1 MVYIMGAVFSAILL
15 ILFFLWYAG
24 VLTTVWEVLMTA
36 TGLGLSWIFNPRL
49 AVGYVVDQLSY
60 RDFWVENDIIET
72 KTHLYAALELIPIP
86 SDGFDGF
93 DWNNL
98 YRQLN
103 VLFTNLPP
111 DSVIHFEADICP
123 DDLGA
128 LSVLE
133 KLKLNTVD
141 PNLQLIADARAFHLM
156 QMIQAGRLRNTKVYC
171 CIGRPI
177 KNNPFKVSLRSLL
190 SPDEFLEREYVPF
203 KTLAEEVL
211 RIRSTFLSTYIA
223 FGGDGRVVNPQEIFD
238 HIFIK
243 LNPEL
248 AKSIK
253 PRKYKVEEMERYY
266 EIKEQSLATA
276 SLFADSP
283 RETLGLSDFDF
294 NKEYFEIDGVPHLCL
309 SLNTL
314 PSGSRLGMIEQLTR
328 VAGFDF
334 PINFSVTIQLEDQ
347 VKWDKQLV
355 TIYKYLDDD
364 LKSGSDAATRLQ
376 KELKIQDIE
385 DFRTRLRKA
394 NDKICMFGFNLMF
407 NAENA
412 EELRRRRDAILAFV
426 PELEGLQLA
435 YEKHLPLGQVLQMFP
450 CEDVTKDSHR
460 KPFLVRA
467 ALGLTPVTGGNPG
480 VALQET
486 TSIFNRADGGI
497 FRWNP
502 QSKDFPS
509 GMSLIVGRPGT
520 GKSVLLNRLRTDAL
534 LEGRHL
540 VTVDFDVS
548 GESLADLQGG
558 RVINFRNG
566 GVGFFD
572 IRPKTG
578 EDIGEDQLDEN
589 GIPKGRYQEVCVL
602 LEKLCLPPSSAMTDD
617 LSPAKSTFIRERV
630 YQTYQTFRNRIPKM
644 DDFLA
649 NFEKCRSEEK
659 EMAHEII
666 QNLQKFTMSG
676 FLGDLLN
683 NEESAVLPSGNY
695 TVFDFRLVQDDPQ
708 LRFVAT
714 LMVKMFVN
722 RFLAQDKKILK
733 YLDVDEVQVIA
744 QDPLMAALFS
754 IIFLTARKRGC
765 FCVAASQSPNHFMMP
780 QLRDLREASEVF
792 WMLPIADPK
801 SAQQAFNLSD
811 GVTELVEYN
820 SREGIGIDYRDIVL
834 AYPGG
839 TAHLRHRMNPLDM
852 RLLAQ
857 RGKHLHDKNETL
869 DYIGAV
875 QRKNNPGQKAPIL
888 TPEMVK
894 ALKLNEN

>member
-1 MVYIMGAVFSAILL
+1 MGAVFTAILL

-24 VLTTVWEVLMTA
+24 VLTTIWEVLMTA
-36 TGLGLSWIFNPRL
+36 TGLGLSWIFNPKL
-49 AVGYVVDQLSY
+49 AVGFVVDQLSY

-72 KTHLYAALELIPIP
+72 KSHIYAAVELVPIP
-86 SDGFDGF
+86 SDGNDAF

-103 VLFTNLPP
+103 VLFTNLPT
-111 DSVIHFEADICP
+111 DTIVHFDCNICT

-128 LSVLE
+128 MSVLE
-133 KLKLNTVD
+133 RLKTNAGDTNLKL
-141 PNLQLIADARAFHLM
+141 IAEARAFHLM
-156 QMIQAGRLRNTKVYC
+156 QMIESGKLKNTKVYC
-171 CIGRPI
+171 CIGRPL
-177 KNNPFKVSLRSLL
+177 KNNPFKVSFKGLFY
-190 SPDEFLEREYVPF
+190 PEEFLEREYVPF
-203 KTLAEEVL
+203 KSLTEEVL
-211 RIRSTFLSTYIA
+211 RTRNTFLSTYKA
-223 FGGDGRVVNPQEIFD
+223 FGGKGRTVNPQEIYE
-238 HIFIK
+238 HIFNKMNPAIAEK
-243 LNPEL
+243 IRPRKFAVPEL
-248 AKSIK
+248 
-253 PRKYKVEEMERYY
+253 ERFY
-266 EIKEQSLATA
+266 EIKQKSIPCATM
-276 SLFADSP
+276 FADSP
-283 RETLGLSDFDF
+283 RESLGLSEIEF
-294 NKEYFEIDGVPHLCL
+294 NKEYFEIDSVPHLCL

-314 PSGSRLGMIEQLTR
+314 PSSSTLGMIERLTR

-347 VKWDKQLV
+347 AKWEKQLA
-355 TIYKYLDDD
+355 TIYKYLDED
-364 LKSGSDAATRLQ
+364 LRVGSDAATRLQ

-385 DFRTRLRKA
+385 DFRTRLRVA
-394 NDKICMFGFNLMF
+394 NDKICLFGFNLMF
-407 NAENA
+407 NAPDV
-412 EELRRRRDAILAFV
+412 EELRRRRDAILAFL
-426 PELEGLQLA
+426 PELEGLQLL
-435 YEKHLPLGQVLQMFP
+435 YERHLPLGQVLQLFP
-450 CEDVTKDSHR
+450 CEDVTKDCHR
-460 KPFLVRA
+460 KPNLVRA

-480 VALQET
+480 VDLEET
-486 TSIFNRADGGI
+486 TSIFTRADGGI

-502 QSKDFPS
+502 QSKMFAS
-509 GMSLIVGRPGT
+509 GMTLCVGRPGT
-520 GKSVLLNRLRTDAL
+520 GKSVLLNRFRTDAL

-548 GESLADLQGG
+548 GESLVDMQGG

-572 IRPKTG
+572 IRPKPG
-578 EDIGEDQLDEN
+578 EDLGDDQLDEN

-617 LSPAKSTFIRERV
+617 LPPAYATFIRERV

-659 EMAHEII
+659 EMSHSII

-683 NEESAVLPSGNY
+683 TEEEAVRPTGEY

-733 YLDVDEVQVIA
+733 YFDVDEVQVIA

-754 IIFLTARKRGC
+754 LIFLTARKRGC
-765 FCVAASQSPNHFMMP
+765 YCVAASQSPHHFMSP
-780 QLRDLREASEVF
+780 QLRDLRESSEVF
-792 WMLPIADPK
+792 WMLPIKDAR
-801 SAQQAFNLSD
+801 SAQEAFKLTD
-811 GVTELVEYN
+811 GVAELVEHV
-820 SREGIGIDYRDIVL
+820 SREGVGIDYRDIVVS
-834 AYPGG
+834 YPGG
-839 TAHLRHRMNPLDM
+839 TAHLRHRMNPLDL

-857 RGKHLHDKNETL
+857 RGKTLHDKGNTL
-869 DYIGAV
+869 EFIKAV
-875 QRKNNPGQKAPIL
+875 QILSNPTLKDPVL

-894 ALKLNEN
+894 ALKLDEN